1 MPRPLPSEVDLAAY
15 RIIQES
21 LTNAIRHAGPA
32 SATVGLAYDEAGLR
46 VEVADTG
53 RGLMATARPVPGH
66 GLIGMRERAA
76 SVGGTLEAGPG
87 PDGGFRVAARFPAA
101 ASPVIEPDPGR
112 PRERDR
118 DGARRPRRPP

>member
-1 MPRPLPSEVDLAAY
+1 MAAY

-32 SATVGLAYDEAGLR
+32 RATVWLDYDQEGLR

-53 RGLMATARPVPGH
+53 RGVTAASTGTGSGH

-76 SVGGTLEAGPG
+76 AVGGTLQTGAG
-87 PDGGFRVAARFPAA
+87 PDGGFLVTARLPAA
-101 ASPVIEPDPGR
+101 AAPFPGTADPASTASV
-112 PRERDR
+112 EH
-118 DGARRPRRPP
+118 GAAQ